1 MSGVDAHDNLAAW
14 SYYGSLWSVSAAG
27 DVNGDGLGD
36 LIIGAESVG
45 SDGKRHAGETYA
57 IFGSGAGFDAD
68 FSVTDLDDRNGF
80 RLSGVDA
87 GDFSGKSDLQGLCRP
102 AAQPNRHR

>member
-1 MSGVDAHDNLAAW
+1 
-14 SYYGSLWSVSAAG
+14 
-27 DVNGDGLGD
+27 VNGDGLGD

-45 SDGKRHAGETYA
+45 SDGKRHAGETYV
-57 IFGSGAGFDAD
+57 IFGSDAGFDAD
-68 FSVTDLDDRNGF
+68 FPVTDLDGSNGF

-102 AAQPNRHR
+102 AAQSKQASVSLTSSFAIIHERQLCACMTSAG

>member
-1 MSGVDAHDNLAAW
+1 MSGIDAYDNLAAW

-27 DVNGDGLGD
+27 DVNGDGLGN

-45 SDGKRHAGETYA
+45 SDGKRHAGETYV
-57 IFGSGAGFDAD
+57 ILGSDAGFDAD
-68 FSVTDLDDRNGF
+68 FSVTDLDGSNGF

-87 GDFSGKSDLQGLCRP
+87 GDFSGKSDLQGLCRS
-102 AAQPNRHR
+102 AAQLNRRR